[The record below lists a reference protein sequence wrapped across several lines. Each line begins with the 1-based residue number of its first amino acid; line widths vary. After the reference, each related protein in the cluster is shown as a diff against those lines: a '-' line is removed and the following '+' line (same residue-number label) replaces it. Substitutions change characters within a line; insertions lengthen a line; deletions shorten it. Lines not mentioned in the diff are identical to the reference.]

1 MLNMTKKRF
10 CKMKIEDYCLDNKIE
25 EVSDIFVY
33 QSSTIAV
40 CMEYLGLIK
49 DEEAKVYAMSRGG
62 NLFMYYDK
70 DEQDVA
76 VLSIRDLIE
85 LLPEN

>member
-1 MLNMTKKRF
+1 MTKERF
-10 CKMKIEDYCLDNKIE
+10 CKMKIEDYLLDNKLTEIDD
-25 EVSDIFVY
+25 SAVY
-33 QSSTIAV
+33 ESSTIAV

-49 DEEAKVYAMSRGG
+49 SEEAKEYAMCRGG

-85 LLPEN
+85 LLPE